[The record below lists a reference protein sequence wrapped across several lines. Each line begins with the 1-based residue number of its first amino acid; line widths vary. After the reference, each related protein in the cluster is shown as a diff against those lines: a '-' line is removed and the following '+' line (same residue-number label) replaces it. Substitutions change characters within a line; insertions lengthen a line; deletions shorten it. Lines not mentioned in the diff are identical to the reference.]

1 MTLQTHT
8 ITSWRN
14 MLNALNGML
23 DMAAGHDAAG
33 TMMEGRLADD
43 MLPLA
48 TQIRMLA
55 NFPRQA
61 LNSLAGTDLASN
73 EEDPSSFEE
82 AKSRIAETLAM
93 LDAVSDG
100 AFIADDAMVDLDLP
114 NGMAFSLSAAD
125 YVRDW
130 AFPNFY
136 FHTSIAYAIMRS
148 TGVELGKVNLVP
160 HMMQH
165 IKS

>member
-8 ITSWRN
+8 ISTWRN
-14 MLNALNGML
+14 MLNALSGML
-23 DMAAGHDAAG
+23 DMAANQEAAD
-33 TMMEGRLADD
+33 TMMEGQLADD

-48 TQIRMLA
+48 AQIRMIA

-61 LNSLAGTDLASN
+61 LNSIAGTDLASN

-82 AKSRIAETLAM
+82 AKARIAETLAM
-93 LDAVSDG
+93 LDGVADN

-114 NGMAFSLSAAD
+114 NGMAFSLSAAN

-136 FHTSIAYAIMRS
+136 FHITTAYAIMRS
-148 TGVELGKVNLVP
+148 NGVALGKANLVP
-160 HMMQH
+160 HMMQYV
-165 IKS
+165 KS